1 MSATDVISIEGLR
14 IDCVVGVYPHERDR
28 PQPLDVDIRMRLDTR
43 RAGASERLAYT
54 IDYTATANQIAFLLH
69 SCRFYMLETAAHVL
83 CRFLLAPPA
92 PGERRARIEEVTLR
106 LHKPYALAGH
116 GVPSLEVRR
125 RAREVTL
132 EREVKPFGTVD
143 IVAETRRVGVYRLN
157 IEPGRGIPLHAHHK
171 MRESELVLGAGLLC
185 QGQPVGAGTTFRWPH
200 GAAHRWDNPT
210 RQWQSV
216 LCVDSP
222 PFIPTDEIEVDGEP
236 AEVRA
241 QAPFIPPAAGA

>member
-28 PQPLDVDIRMRLDTR
+28 PQPLDVDVRLHLDTR
-43 RAGASERLAYT
+43 RAGESERLAHT

-83 CRFLLAPPA
+83 CRYLLAPPT
-92 PGERRARIEEVTLR
+92 PGEKRARIQEVSLR
-106 LHKPYALAGH
+106 LRKPYALAGH
-116 GVPSLEVRR
+116 GVPSLEVKRD
-125 RAREVTL
+125 AREVVL

-143 IVAETRRVGVYRLN
+143 IVAETRRLGVYRLN
-157 IEPGRGIPLHAHHK
+157 IGPGRGIPLHEHRK
-171 MRESELVLGAGLLC
+171 MRESEFVLGRGLLC
-185 QGQPVGAGTTFRWPH
+185 QEKAVGTGATFRWPH

-210 RQWQSV
+210 SDWQSV

-222 PFIPTDEIEVDGEP
+222 PFIPSDEIEVGGEP
-236 AEVRA
+236 AKVRP
-241 QAPFIPPAAGA
+241 QAPFIPPTVGA